1 MGAYIVRRL
10 LQSLIVILGVIVIT
24 FIISRVIGDPVA
36 LLLPP
41 EASPEQ
47 RAYLTKDLG
56 LDRPLYIQLV
66 VYVAKVMK
74 GDFGHSFRHQESAMK
89 LVFERA
95 SRESLS
101 FFRRRSIG
109 DRCCYSTGN
118 YLSHQKRDD
127 LRPDRDDDCPLWS
140 VDPCF
145 LGRDYVDSYL
155 CCSVALAAAIWLW
168 RRFVKYVILP
178 AMTLAFFV
186 SAATARLTRS
196 NVLDV
201 LDMDYVRYARL
212 KGVPEFVVITRHVL
226 RNAFIT
232 IFNIVALQL
241 GLVIGGAVIT
251 EFIFSWPGIGRLSLE
266 SIYSRDYPVIQATV
280 VVAAFDFCGNQFAR
294 RYRLHRHRPKSQ
306 KALELGVLEKC

>member
-24 FIISRVIGDPVA
+24 FIISRVIGDPVT

-89 LVFERA
+89 LVFERLPA
-95 SRESLS
+95 SLYLS
-101 FFRRRSIG
+101 FVAVLLAIGVAIPLGILSAIKRGTIIDRIGMTIALFGQSIPAFWAG
-109 DRCCYSTGN
+109 IM
-118 YLSHQKRDD
+118 LIFIFAVQLH
-127 LRPDRDDDCPLWS
+127 
-140 VDPCF
+140 
-145 LGRDYVDSYL
+145 
-155 CCSVALAAAIWLW
+155 WLPPSGYGG
-168 RRFVKYVILP
+168 FKYVILP
-178 AMTLAFFV
+178 ATTLAFFV
-186 SAATARLTRS
+186 AAATARLTRS

-212 KGVPEFVVITRHVL
+212 KGVPEFVVITRHVI
-226 RNAFIT
+226 RNTFIT

-280 VVAAFDFCGNQFAR
+280 VMAAFIFVVINLLVDIVYMATDPRVKRN
-294 RYRLHRHRPKSQ
+294 
-306 KALELGVLEKC
+306 

>member
-1 MGAYIVRRL
+1 MGAYIIRRL

-24 FIISRVIGDPVA
+24 FIISRVIGDPVV

-66 VYVAKVMK
+66 VYVGKVMK
-74 GDFGHSFRHQESAMK
+74 GDFGHSFRHRESAMK
-89 LVFERA
+89 LVWERLPA
-95 SRESLS
+95 SLYLS
-101 FFRRRSIG
+101 FVAVLFAITVAIPLGIISAIKRGTIVDRIGMTIALFGQSIPAFWAG
-109 DRCCYSTGN
+109 IM
-118 YLSHQKRDD
+118 LIFIFAVQ
-127 LRPDRDDDCPLWS
+127 
-140 VDPCF
+140 
-145 LGRDYVDSYL
+145 LG
-155 CCSVALAAAIWLW
+155 WLPPSGYGG
-168 RRFVKYVILP
+168 FEYVILP
-178 AMTLAFFV
+178 ATTLAFFV

-196 NVLDV
+196 SVLDV

-212 KGVPEFVVITRHVL
+212 KGVPEFVVITRHVI
-226 RNAFIT
+226 RNTFIT

-241 GLVIGGAVIT
+241 GLIIGGAVIT

-280 VVAAFDFCGNQFAR
+280 VVAALIFVVINLLVDIVYIATDPRVKKN
-294 RYRLHRHRPKSQ
+294 
-306 KALELGVLEKC
+306 